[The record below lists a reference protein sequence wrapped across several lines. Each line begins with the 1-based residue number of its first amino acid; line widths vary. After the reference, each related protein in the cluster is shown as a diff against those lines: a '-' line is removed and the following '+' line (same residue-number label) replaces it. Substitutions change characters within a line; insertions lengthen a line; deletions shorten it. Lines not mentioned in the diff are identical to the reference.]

1 MRYVITAIIM
11 LALSILCVGL
21 LLLIFTVP
29 DEPQIGSLDEEQQKL
44 QAHCY
49 QGEAS
54 HLAID
59 NQGEFEVLVWNIHKQ
74 STVGWQQ
81 ELQRLSQT
89 SQLILLQEAS
99 ISREF
104 TDWLASQ
111 SWGANYVN
119 AFRVFDVSAGVLN
132 LATQMPTQACAYLA
146 VEPWM
151 RLPKSAL
158 YAKYQLSD
166 GQELAVINLHAINFT
181 LGTQDY
187 NLQIAALKQAVE
199 QHKGPL
205 IIAGDFNTWSQ
216 QRMEQL
222 SAAMRQMSLQE
233 VVFEPDNRRRF
244 WNELALDHVFFRGLA
259 LQRAQAPTTH
269 FSDHNPMQ
277 VQFKLLPSESHIN
290 SAHSAIDTSYKS
302 NP

>member
-1 MRYVITAIIM
+1 MRIAAIIM
-11 LALSILCVGL
+11 LTLTMLCVGL
-21 LLLIFTVP
+21 LLFIFTIP
-29 DEPQIGSLDEEQQKL
+29 KAPQIGSLDNEQQSL

-49 QGEAS
+49 RSAS
-54 HLAID
+54 PHLAID
-59 NQGEFEVLVWNIHKQ
+59 NHGQFEVLVWNIHKQ
-74 STVGWQQ
+74 ATAGWQQ

-99 ISREF
+99 ISREL

-132 LATQMPTQACAYLA
+132 LATQMPTLACAYIA

-166 GQELAVINLHAINFT
+166 GQALAVINLHAINFT

-187 NLQIAALKQAVE
+187 HLQIAALKQAVE
-199 QHKGPL
+199 QHQGPL

-216 QRMEQL
+216 QRMAEL
-222 SAAMRQMSLQE
+222 SAAMRKISMQE
-233 VVFEPDNRRRF
+233 VIFEPDNRRRF
-244 WNELALDHVFFRGLA
+244 WNDLALDHIFFRGLA
-259 LQRAQAPTTH
+259 LQQARAPITT

-277 VQFKLLPSESHIN
+277 VQFKLLPSKLDSGSARSVMES
-290 SAHSAIDTSYKS
+290 SYRS